1 MRIDKPG
8 IYRGV
13 SEADYRADPCPM
25 PSLTQSLCKILIERA
40 PKHAWI
46 CHPRLNPN
54 FEPDNDPKFDVGN
67 AAHKLI
73 LGRGKDFG
81 IIDAKDWRTAAAK
94 DARAVAAENGK
105 IGILQHQFE
114 QASSMV
120 KDAWDQLRTHEDRDA
135 FSGGDAEVM
144 ICWEENGIWFRA
156 LLDWLHHGN
165 LVVDDYKSS
174 GMSVAPHV
182 LGLRAEAADWHLQ
195 AAFIERGLNALHPEG
210 AGRRLF
216 RFVAQETTAPFAL
229 NVMHMDEHWLTM
241 GRKKVE
247 AAIGIWSNCINTNKW
262 PSYPARSIVPEYP
275 GFKETRWLERE
286 LSGEFDPDPANL
298 MAG

>member
-1 MRIDKPG
+1 MLIDRPG

-13 SEADYRADPCPM
+13 LEPDYRADPCST

-81 IIDAKDWRTAAAK
+81 IIDAPDWRTKAAK
-94 DARAVAAENGK
+94 EARELAAENGK

-120 KDAWDQLRTHEDRDA
+120 KDAWDQLRGHEDRDA

-156 LLDWLHHGN
+156 LLDLSQVEFAAIAGVAQPTVSKWEAGVLHPN
-165 LVVDDYKSS
+165 RDE
-174 GMSVAPHV
+174 MARI
-182 LGLRAEAADWHLQ
+182 RAAA
-195 AAFIERGLNALHPEG
+195 AERGLEWQDSWFFETP
-210 AGRRLF
+210 
-216 RFVAQETTAPFAL
+216 QEAT
-229 NVMHMDEHWLTM
+229 
-241 GRKKVE
+241 
-247 AAIGIWSNCINTNKW
+247 
-262 PSYPARSIVPEYP
+262 
-275 GFKETRWLERE
+275 
-286 LSGEFDPDPANL
+286 
-298 MAG
+298 